1 MGNLLKENWE
11 KFVYSGEIPKNIRP
25 EILESW
31 QRCKA
36 ANVDFMSGIG
46 TTVSEKVFQ
55 ESLEKRKD
63 LIEVA
68 RPIME
73 DVFEIVKDTSYSV
86 VLTDENGLIIDLIVN
101 KEMEEIHKLVNFAL
115 GSLWDEESV
124 GSNAIG
130 TCLIQNKPIQFIGEE
145 HYCKY
150 HHVATCSAAP
160 IHNSKGELI
169 GSLNLT
175 GTVKDMQTH
184 TYGIAVLSANSI
196 ENQFAILESYK
207 LLDTTFDSIQ
217 DGLLVVNSDLNV
229 YKFNNQISNIL
240 KMKDTEIYNINIKEV
255 FKDFDIV
262 STIFNDKQKIQYSD
276 TTLIINDKKVE
287 CSLNISP
294 VVMGNEAIG
303 AVLAIREAKQIRKEI
318 SKLVGF
324 RANYTF
330 NNITTRN
337 DKMKD
342 LINTSKKIAKTNCS
356 VLIEGESGTGKELFV
371 QAIHNASRRKNGPFV
386 AVNCSAIPKELF
398 ESELFGYEEGSFTGA
413 LKGGRPG
420 KFELANGG
428 TIFLDEIAEA
438 PLEMQPKLLR
448 VLDTNKVVR
457 VGGTFER
464 DLDVRVLS
472 ATNRNLIEEVSKG
485 SFRQDLYFR
494 LNVISLRI
502 PPLRNRK
509 DDILELAYYFLD
521 VLNEENSGLNKKFS
535 TSFEEILLEHEW
547 KGNVRE
553 LKNIMQRAYYM
564 TDKELID
571 YSPFNNIAEQKYR
584 EAALTNEVSAVT
596 LEDIEKYSI
605 EQAITANNGN
615 VRKAADALNIS
626 MSTIYRKIKKYSINK

>member
-1 MGNLLKENWE
+1 M
-11 KFVYSGEIPKNIRP
+11 
-25 EILESW
+25 
-31 QRCKA
+31 
-36 ANVDFMSGIG
+36 
-46 TTVSEKVFQ
+46 
-55 ESLEKRKD
+55 
-63 LIEVA
+63 
-68 RPIME
+68 
-73 DVFEIVKDTSYSV
+73 
-86 VLTDENGLIIDLIVN
+86 
-101 KEMEEIHKLVNFAL
+101 
-115 GSLWDEESV
+115 
-124 GSNAIG
+124 
-130 TCLIQNKPIQFIGEE
+130 
-145 HYCKY
+145 
-150 HHVATCSAAP
+150 
-160 IHNSKGELI
+160 
-169 GSLNLT
+169 
-175 GTVKDMQTH
+175 
-184 TYGIAVLSANSI
+184 
-196 ENQFAILESYK
+196 
-207 LLDTTFDSIQ
+207 
-217 DGLLVVNSDLNV
+217 
-229 YKFNNQISNIL
+229 
-240 KMKDTEIYNINIKEV
+240 
-255 FKDFDIV
+255 
-262 STIFNDKQKIQYSD
+262 
-276 TTLIINDKKVE
+276 
-287 CSLNISP
+287 
-294 VVMGNEAIG
+294 
-303 AVLAIREAKQIRKEI
+303 
-318 SKLVGF
+318 
-324 RANYTF
+324 
-330 NNITTRN
+330 
-337 DKMKD
+337 
-342 LINTSKKIAKTNCS
+342 
-356 VLIEGESGTGKELFV
+356 
-371 QAIHNASRRKNGPFV
+371 
-386 AVNCSAIPKELF
+386 
-398 ESELFGYEEGSFTGA
+398 
-413 LKGGRPG
+413 
-420 KFELANGG
+420 
-428 TIFLDEIAEA
+428 DEIAEA

>member
-1 MGNLLKENWE
+1 M
-11 KFVYSGEIPKNIRP
+11 
-25 EILESW
+25 
-31 QRCKA
+31 
-36 ANVDFMSGIG
+36 
-46 TTVSEKVFQ
+46 
-55 ESLEKRKD
+55 
-63 LIEVA
+63 
-68 RPIME
+68 
-73 DVFEIVKDTSYSV
+73 
-86 VLTDENGLIIDLIVN
+86 
-101 KEMEEIHKLVNFAL
+101 
-115 GSLWDEESV
+115 
-124 GSNAIG
+124 
-130 TCLIQNKPIQFIGEE
+130 
-145 HYCKY
+145 
-150 HHVATCSAAP
+150 
-160 IHNSKGELI
+160 
-169 GSLNLT
+169 
-175 GTVKDMQTH
+175 
-184 TYGIAVLSANSI
+184 
-196 ENQFAILESYK
+196 
-207 LLDTTFDSIQ
+207 
-217 DGLLVVNSDLNV
+217 
-229 YKFNNQISNIL
+229 
-240 KMKDTEIYNINIKEV
+240 
-255 FKDFDIV
+255 
-262 STIFNDKQKIQYSD
+262 
-276 TTLIINDKKVE
+276 
-287 CSLNISP
+287 
-294 VVMGNEAIG
+294 
-303 AVLAIREAKQIRKEI
+303 
-318 SKLVGF
+318 
-324 RANYTF
+324 
-330 NNITTRN
+330 
-337 DKMKD
+337 
-342 LINTSKKIAKTNCS
+342 
-356 VLIEGESGTGKELFV
+356 
-371 QAIHNASRRKNGPFV
+371 
-386 AVNCSAIPKELF
+386 
-398 ESELFGYEEGSFTGA
+398 
-413 LKGGRPG
+413 
-420 KFELANGG
+420 ANGG

>member
-1 MGNLLKENWE
+1 
-11 KFVYSGEIPKNIRP
+11 
-25 EILESW
+25 
-31 QRCKA
+31 
-36 ANVDFMSGIG
+36 
-46 TTVSEKVFQ
+46 
-55 ESLEKRKD
+55 
-63 LIEVA
+63 
-68 RPIME
+68 
-73 DVFEIVKDTSYSV
+73 
-86 VLTDENGLIIDLIVN
+86 
-101 KEMEEIHKLVNFAL
+101 
-115 GSLWDEESV
+115 
-124 GSNAIG
+124 
-130 TCLIQNKPIQFIGEE
+130 
-145 HYCKY
+145 
-150 HHVATCSAAP
+150 
-160 IHNSKGELI
+160 
-169 GSLNLT
+169 
-175 GTVKDMQTH
+175 
-184 TYGIAVLSANSI
+184 
-196 ENQFAILESYK
+196 
-207 LLDTTFDSIQ
+207 
-217 DGLLVVNSDLNV
+217 
-229 YKFNNQISNIL
+229 
-240 KMKDTEIYNINIKEV
+240 
-255 FKDFDIV
+255 
-262 STIFNDKQKIQYSD
+262 
-276 TTLIINDKKVE
+276 
-287 CSLNISP
+287 
-294 VVMGNEAIG
+294 
-303 AVLAIREAKQIRKEI
+303 
-318 SKLVGF
+318 
-324 RANYTF
+324 
-330 NNITTRN
+330 
-337 DKMKD
+337 
-342 LINTSKKIAKTNCS
+342 
-356 VLIEGESGTGKELFV
+356 
-371 QAIHNASRRKNGPFV
+371 
-386 AVNCSAIPKELF
+386 
-398 ESELFGYEEGSFTGA
+398 
-413 LKGGRPG
+413 
-420 KFELANGG
+420 LANGG